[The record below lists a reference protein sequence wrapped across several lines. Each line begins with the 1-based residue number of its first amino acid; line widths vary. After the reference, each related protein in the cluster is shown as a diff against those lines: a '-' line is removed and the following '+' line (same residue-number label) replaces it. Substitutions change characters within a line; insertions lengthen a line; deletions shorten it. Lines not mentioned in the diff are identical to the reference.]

1 MEWIEE
7 CPYRMKDLLED
18 EHFDE
23 DERFSWQDCD
33 DEVEADMRDYE
44 LEDLFEELMK

>member
-1 MEWIEE
+1 MDWQT
-7 CPYRMKDLLED
+7 MSLLE
-18 EHFDE
+18 
-23 DERFSWQDCD
+23 WVQDTPLDYVD